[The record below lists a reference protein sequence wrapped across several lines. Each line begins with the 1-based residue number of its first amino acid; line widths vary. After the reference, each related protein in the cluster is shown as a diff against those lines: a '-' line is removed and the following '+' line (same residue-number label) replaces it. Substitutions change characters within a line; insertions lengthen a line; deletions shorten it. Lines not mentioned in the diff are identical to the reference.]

1 VELEIFPR
9 GNPEEAKKWVRKAND
24 LVDLGKKEEAIEAYK
39 QALNI
44 DADYY
49 TYFEMGRVL
58 EDLGKKEEALFAYD
72 MSVKCHCPDYI
83 RVTCRDR
90 LKKEL
95 NK

>member
-1 VELEIFPR
+1 
-9 GNPEEAKKWVRKAND
+9 
-24 LVDLGKKEEAIEAYK
+24 
-39 QALNI
+39 
-44 DADYY
+44 
-49 TYFEMGRVL
+49 MGRVL